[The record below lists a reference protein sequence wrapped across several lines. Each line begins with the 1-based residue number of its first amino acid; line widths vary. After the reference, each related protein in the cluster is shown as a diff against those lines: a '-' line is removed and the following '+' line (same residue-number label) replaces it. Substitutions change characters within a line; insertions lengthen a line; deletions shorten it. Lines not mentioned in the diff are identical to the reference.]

1 MEKQHIIG
9 VYGDEDKFINALREL
24 KEKNMGAQEVYTP
37 YPIHEVFTLLERK
50 TRFTY
55 AAFVYGLAAV
65 IGVLSFL
72 YYTSVIDWP
81 LNFGGK
87 PTNAFPSFIVIIL
100 VLTILSITILSLF
113 TFSIV
118 ARLYPGKAAKMP
130 DFRATDDKYVLVV
143 EKTGDGQRE
152 TTVKSIIREAGAE
165 EIYEKETE

>member
-1 MEKQHIIG
+1 MEKKNIIG
-9 VYGDEDKFINALREL
+9 VYSDEDKFINALRGL

-55 AAFVYGLAAV
+55 AAFAYGLAAV

-118 ARLYPGKAAKMP
+118 ARLYPGKPAKMP
-130 DFRATDDKYVLVV
+130 DFRATDDKYILVV
-143 EKTGDGQRE
+143 EKSGDSHKE
-152 TTVKSIIREAGAE
+152 EAVKSIIREAGAE
-165 EIYEKETE
+165 EIYEKEIE